1 MDNWYERNILPHL
14 LDFACGLKPMRRQRD
29 KVVPHARGVVLEIGI
44 GTGLNLPHY
53 KPEQIVSLTGLDPS
67 MQMHPKALKRLS
79 RTGLKLTLLPVG
91 AEGIPLPDASVD
103 TVVMTYT
110 LCTIP
115 EPLQALTEIRRVLK
129 ADGKLLFTEH
139 ARAPDASVRK
149 WQDRLQPVWGKLAGG
164 CHLGR
169 DIQGLLEQAGFHFTQ
184 IDMRYLP
191 GPRPFTFNVWGE
203 AYRSDESQA

>member
-1 MDNWYERNILPHL
+1 MNTWYETHVLPHL
-14 LDFACGLKPMRRQRD
+14 LDFACGLKPMRRQRE
-29 KVVPHARGVVLEIGI
+29 KVVPKARGVVLEIGI

-53 KPEQIVSLTGLDPS
+53 DAAQVVSLTGLDPS
-67 MQMHPKALKRLS
+67 VQMHPKALKRLAG
-79 RTGLKLTLLPVG
+79 TGLKLSLMPVG

-115 EPLQALTEIRRVLK
+115 EPLQALKEIRRVLK
-129 ADGKLLFTEH
+129 PEGKLLFSEH
-139 ARAPDASVRK
+139 ARAPDESVRR
-149 WQDRLQPVWGKLAGG
+149 WQDRLQPVWGRMAGG

-169 DIQGLLEQAGFHFTQ
+169 DIPGLLEQAGFAFNQ

-203 AYRSDESQA
+203 AYRDPVRD